1 MQVKITCPFSLPSSH
16 EIHEVGFRGGNN
28 INLTLPFQQEDFLGI
43 IGTSLEINQSEDGK
57 YCFVI
62 VSDSLEQKEE
72 QVGYLE
78 MVAEYLSFLINRN
91 ERNPHYGTNFVQVE
105 WFELK
110 AIPVQENADPFHDV
124 LHISDALAI
133 SSTREVTFEEK
144 QVSQGIYHDILRF
157 YFDGLRA
164 EHKKSK
170 YFHWFLILEY
180 LENSIKYKELFN
192 SNKLF
197 DENEEQQLRDVA
209 NQMSDGV
216 KKGAILNLLSRT
228 KEFRNYKLLKMINTF
243 GITNIIALGKTEEI
257 SLEIIKQLIDGRNSL
272 FHSGSDFPELILWNT
287 LFPLVTHIVEYVS
300 CNQGCLDAP
309 AANKT
314 NAADAKSRAAD

>member
-1 MQVKITCPFSLPSSH
+1 
-16 EIHEVGFRGGNN
+16 
-28 INLTLPFQQEDFLGI
+28 
-43 IGTSLEINQSEDGK
+43 
-57 YCFVI
+57 
-62 VSDSLEQKEE
+62 
-72 QVGYLE
+72 

-91 ERNPHYGTNFVQVE
+91 ERNPHYGNNFVQVE

-133 SSTREVTFEEK
+133 SSTRKVTFEEK

-180 LENSIKYKELFN
+180 LENSVKYKKLFN

-209 NQMSDGV
+209 DKMSDGV

-228 KEFRNYKLLKMINTF
+228 KEFRNYKLLKMINIF
-243 GITNIIALGKTEEI
+243 GINNISALGKTGEI
-257 SLEIIKQLIDGRNSL
+257 SLETIKLLTDGRNSL
-272 FHSGSDFPELILWNT
+272 FHSGSDFPELTLWNT
-287 LFPLVTHIVEYVS
+287 LFPLVTQIVEYVS
-300 CNQGCLDAP
+300 CNQGCLDVS
-309 AANKT
+309 AANKA
-314 NAADAKSRAAD
+314 NSADAKSRAAD